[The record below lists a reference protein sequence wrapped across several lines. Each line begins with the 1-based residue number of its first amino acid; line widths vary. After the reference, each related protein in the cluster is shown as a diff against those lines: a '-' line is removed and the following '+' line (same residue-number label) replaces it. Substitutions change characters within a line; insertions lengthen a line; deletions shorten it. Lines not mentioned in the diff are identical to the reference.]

1 MWARLF
7 ALEVSHYIIW
17 NEWSEAWSRA
27 ETYLQAVSHVLQLA
41 GVCLSQRVSR
51 GFVFPAIGDS
61 QSDWAVP
68 ICPQTGFPCGPEH
81 PQGAQH
87 AAGQPPLLSVTSNL
101 LGWFCFSVVLF
112 MLYLLSKLRTEVL
125 HLMPLD
131 GAASADGF
139 YRAAVYFL
147 LPKREKW
154 LLVVWHSPW
163 WICAT

>member
-1 MWARLF
+1 MWAGLF
-7 ALEVSHYIIW
+7 ALEASHCNIIW
-17 NEWSEAWSRA
+17 HEWSEAWDSPTSCVTCATTGRC
-27 ETYLQAVSHVLQLA
+27 VSLST
-41 GVCLSQRVSR
+41 CLSC

-61 QSDWAVP
+61 QSDWVGP

-125 HLMPLD
+125 HFMPLD
-131 GAASADGF
+131 GSF
-139 YRAAVYFL
+139 ELPFPLFL
-147 LPKREKW
+147 PYYSWMFLQ
-154 LLVVWHSPW
+154 VDY
-163 WICAT
+163 